1 EISIYSGVGLD
12 VTEKANSSADWQ
24 CCLGRLD
31 EQYRFAVSL
40 GGNLLPMQIEMRTF
54 SSSHLL

>member
-1 EISIYSGVGLD
+1 
-12 VTEKANSSADWQ
+12 

-31 EQYRFAVSL
+31 DQYRFAVTL